1 VAGNVIIYTPVLRG
15 FRFTS
20 SSSVDSD
27 MRLNIFAAHTDPGA
41 DIQKN
46 YNILEGLV
54 PNTIGYYD
62 MGSAVSFLGKD
73 ARFDKNSPNAQNVLI
88 SGRFDGKSKSFV
100 DTKEHV
106 LEYNLTKAADGFDG
120 KGNRAVLVSTLN
132 APTTI
137 AAHKKWNAGGKQLMT
152 YLSFDSKGNVLEN
165 VTFES
170 ASVKGNFGI
179 YGAKDATY
187 ILGSING
194 NHDGYYMSVVGKP
207 TLFQI
212 TKIQNNQVTAQTK
225 MTIDELQAL
234 AVTSGGKKGKLD
246 YGDLAYWK
254 YEETG
259 TGDHLIYTQHP
270 GGMVVF
276 QFGTDAR
283 INGVYSIGRVDGKE
297 LFQSGISTLNSGKG
311 IWLLLTEQSGAIAL
325 GLKMSMGRYSGSYQR
340 DVNFSRVDE
349 VMNFGKIVKL
359 DPVGHTLSEFI
370 DINEEV
376 ILGADPMFLGAKG
389 ELMLPIRD
397 MRGKKNY
404 SVVVI
409 N

>member
-1 VAGNVIIYTPVLRG
+1 MSNFTSRSFILLLLIFISALLQAQKLQRTDIPIALSPAAEKKGMYVITSLNADASAIQTFVAYDLKKDELGYDVATIDLNGKISGIVSEKASPETALRYGITIPSPGMVSNPAKGLKVLRLVTANGILGKLKVEEGFFEPKYKTDVDVAGNVIIYTPVLRG
-15 FRFTS
+15 FKFTS
-20 SSSVDSD
+20 SSSSDSD

-41 DIQKN
+41 DIEKN

-137 AAHKKWNAGGKQLMT
+137 AAHKKWNAAGKQLMT

-194 NHDGYYMSVVGKP
+194 NHDGYYE
-207 TLFQI
+207 
-212 TKIQNNQVTAQTK
+212 QNLKSWDLVAAQVIA
-225 MTIDELQAL
+225 
-234 AVTSGGKKGKLD
+234 
-246 YGDLAYWK
+246 
-254 YEETG
+254 
-259 TGDHLIYTQHP
+259 
-270 GGMVVF
+270 
-276 QFGTDAR
+276 
-283 INGVYSIGRVDGKE
+283 
-297 LFQSGISTLNSGKG
+297 
-311 IWLLLTEQSGAIAL
+311 TEAGAIVTYDPTRRLTIAAGPSLYAKLAAL
-325 GLKMSMGRYSGSYQR
+325 L
-340 DVNFSRVDE
+340 
-349 VMNFGKIVKL
+349 
-359 DPVGHTLSEFI
+359 
-370 DINEEV
+370 
-376 ILGADPMFLGAKG
+376 A
-389 ELMLPIRD
+389 
-397 MRGKKNY
+397 
-404 SVVVI
+404 
-409 N
+409 